1 MELMLATPIVVVQQL
16 VMYTQVYNGAICR
29 YTGGGTGGGAWAQ
42 APPLFCLDIVRLRNT
57 ISIGSS
63 DKVNRSMKKKLQNFG
78 SIWSILFLT
87 WFAYRIG
94 VVEQCCQMV

>member
-1 MELMLATPIVVVQQL
+1 MGL
-16 VMYTQVYNGAICR
+16 G
-29 YTGGGTGGGAWAQ
+29 
-42 APPLFCLDIVRLRNT
+42 PPLFCLDIVRLRNT

-78 SIWSILFLT
+78 SILSILFLT
-87 WFAYRIG
+87 WFAYRVG